1 MSCSMELVEMMDAIE
16 LEEKQELQKTKKLL
30 SYYQKLC
37 KIRTEEIKRLEEENE
52 EYFEAWKYYWSN
64 GMMGKESKI
73 TMGERDNGIYQ
84 KLLDE
89 LEDK

>member
-1 MSCSMELVEMMDAIE
+1 MELVEMMDAIE

-64 GMMGKESKI
+64 GLIGKESKI

-89 LEDK
+89 LEDE